1 MSNVE
6 FRLDFLAAKSRSLGN
21 PAFKAFNPSVILPA
35 PSTNLGVLSESL
47 STPSFSALPP
57 ADNLF
62 KSSCLAANPELI

>member
-6 FRLDFLAAKSRSLGN
+6 FRLDFLAAKSRSLGRLEFN
-21 PAFKAFNPSVILPA
+21 AFSPSVILPA

-47 STPSFSALPP
+47 STPSFSELPP

-62 KSSCLAANPELI
+62 KSACLAANPELI

>member
-21 PAFKAFNPSVILPA
+21 PAFKAFNPSLILLA
-35 PSTNLGVLSESL
+35 PSANFGALSESL
-47 STPSFSALPP
+47 STPSFRASPP

-62 KSSCLAANPELI
+62 KSACLAANPELI